1 MAGYRETANAWE
13 VRKYRLKSV
22 LRRFYFC
29 VFPAIEFFNSHFAY
43 HQPNA
48 RLGKYAATKWCSR
61 SDLPE
66 RRNQAVDAISAHGN
80 LCLSQGAAIHRVQ
93 GAW

>member
-1 MAGYRETANAWE
+1 MVGYRETANAWE

-29 VFPAIEFFNSHFAY
+29 VFPAIEFFNSY
-43 HQPNA
+43 SPCHQPNA
-48 RLGKYAATKWCSR
+48 RWGNTPLRNGCSR

-80 LCLSQGAAIHRVQ
+80 LCLSQGAAIQVQ

>member
-1 MAGYRETANAWE
+1 MAGYRETENAWE
-13 VRKYRLKSV
+13 VRKDRLKSV

-29 VFPAIEFFNSHFAY
+29 VFPAIELFNSHSPY

-48 RLGKYAATKWCSR
+48 RWGKYAATKWCSR

-66 RRNQAVDAISAHGN
+66 RRNQMG
-80 LCLSQGAAIHRVQ
+80 
-93 GAW
+93 

>member
-29 VFPAIEFFNSHFAY
+29 VFPAIEFFNSHSPY

-48 RLGKYAATKWCSR
+48 RWGKYAA
-61 SDLPE
+61 
-66 RRNQAVDAISAHGN
+66 ISPNVVIRQLTPYQPTGI
-80 LCLSQGAAIHRVQ
+80 CV
-93 GAW
+93 